1 MLGISISFLL
11 YRKMEQ
17 KADLAGFFII
27 GVDMKCM
34 ETNKVCNK
42 YNKKCKVCALDDVRK
57 IYSVNDYAEALMKKK
72 AKAKFNESIPEEC
85 KKCTLLEKDLLHK
98 KVKCLYRTRN
108 NRCML
113 EPYI

>member
-1 MLGISISFLL
+1 
-11 YRKMEQ
+11 MEQ

-72 AKAKFNESIPEEC
+72 AEAKFNESIPIEC
-85 KKCTLLEKDLLHK
+85 RKCTLLEKDLLHK
-98 KVKCLYRTRN
+98 KIKCLYRSRQGK
-108 NRCML
+108 CML
-113 EPYI
+113 EG

>member
-1 MLGISISFLL
+1 
-11 YRKMEQ
+11 MEQ

-57 IYSVNDYAEALMKKK
+57 IYSVNDYAEAFIRQKEMEEFIK
-72 AKAKFNESIPEEC
+72 NIPFEC
-85 KKCTLLEKDLLHK
+85 RRCTLLEIDIVHK
-98 KVKCLYRTRN
+98 KIKCLYRTRN
-108 NRCML
+108 NGCML
-113 EPYI
+113 ETYMEKKNERNKNIR

>member
-1 MLGISISFLL
+1 
-11 YRKMEQ
+11 
-17 KADLAGFFII
+17 
-27 GVDMKCM
+27 MKCM
-34 ETNKVCNK
+34 ETNKVCSQ

-72 AKAKFNESIPEEC
+72 AEAKFNESIPEEC

-98 KVKCLYRTRN
+98 KIKCLYRTRN

-113 EPYI
+113 ETYMEKKNERNKNIR